1 MYKIS
6 AKGLQLIKEFE
17 GCELT
22 AYQDVVGIW
31 TIGVGHVD
39 DTIHEGMTIT
49 QEQADELLR
58 KDLNRFETAINGLVT
73 VPITQG
79 IYDALCSFTF
89 NVGEGALADS
99 TLLRLLNKRNYS
111 DSLNQLLRW
120 DKAGGESI
128 PGLTR
133 RRKAEQQLGYSQPFP
148 V

>member
-6 AKGLQLIKEFE
+6 EKGLNLIKEFE

-39 DTIHEGMTIT
+39 ETIHEGMTIT
-49 QEQADELLR
+49 QAQADELLR
-58 KDLNRFETAINGLVT
+58 KDLNRFEAAINELVT

-89 NVGEGALADS
+89 NVGEGALAES
-99 TLLRLLNKRNYS
+99 TLLKLLNKRNYS
-111 DSLNQLLRW
+111 DALNQLLRW
-120 DKAGGESI
+120 DKAGGQSVL
-128 PGLTR
+128 GLTR
-133 RRKAEQQLGYSQPFP
+133 RRQAEQKLGYSQPFP